1 MKIKKCEW
9 CGKEF
14 EDETGHRKYC
24 NNDCSYEA
32 NKESIKRL
40 QAEKRQYKKMFNA
53 ECLICHKVFLTNRH
67 RQKTCS
73 LECQAE
79 RMKELHKKNYANHK
93 IRQRLKKEREEA
105 QKKVETIAEIQ
116 RKARAMGISYGRYM
130 ELKQTGRLQEG
141 ERGNGE

>member
-1 MKIKKCEW
+1 MSMILNDLKKECPW

-14 EDETGHRKYC
+14 TPVSGHRKYC
-24 NNDCSYEA
+24 CDDCAYEA

-40 QAEKRQYKKMFNA
+40 QAEKRQHKKMFNA
-53 ECLICHKVFLTNRH
+53 ECLICHKVFLTTRH

-73 LECQAE
+73 LECQNE
-79 RMKELHKKNYANHK
+79 RMKELHRKNNANHK

-116 RKARAMGISYGRYM
+116 RKAREMGLSYGKYM
-130 ELKQTGRLQEG
+130 ELRQTNRI
-141 ERGNGE
+141 